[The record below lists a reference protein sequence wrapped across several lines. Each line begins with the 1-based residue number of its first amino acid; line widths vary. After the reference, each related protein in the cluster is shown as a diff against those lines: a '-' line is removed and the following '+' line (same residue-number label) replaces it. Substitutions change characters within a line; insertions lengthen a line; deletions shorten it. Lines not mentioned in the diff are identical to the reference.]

1 MNNFD
6 ITFSPL
12 TLDDIEE
19 TFNYYEAHQ
28 TGLGKRFNS
37 QLQLTLKAI
46 NRNPFFAS
54 VRFDDIRCAQIK
66 KFLYLV
72 HYHIHEA
79 DKLVTVIA
87 VYSVYKNPFGT

>member
-12 TLDDIEE
+12 ALDDIAQ
-19 TFNYYEAHQ
+19 TFNYYETQQ

-37 QLQLTLKAI
+37 QLQLALKAI
-46 NRNPFFAS
+46 NRNPYFAS
-54 VRFDDIRCAQIK
+54 VRFDDIRCAQII
-66 KFLYLV
+66 KFPYLV

-87 VYSVYKNPFGT
+87 VYSTYKESFGL